1 MRRILVLPI
10 VVLLSACQ
18 PERESTLTLAELN
31 VPADSLTSA
40 PHLVTDEGGNVLL
53 SWVEKRKD
61 TSRFLFSRLQ
71 STGWSDPTVIARGSS
86 WFINWADYP
95 MISSDGG
102 SNFIAHLL
110 DRSGKGTYAYD
121 VKVFT
126 SVDSGFTWREPS
138 VLHDDGKQAEHGF
151 VSLVPYGQRIFVA
164 WLDGRNA
171 SMEGME
177 GMDHSG
183 HHGSMSLRAA
193 ILDYSG
199 KKSEEWELDAKTCDC
214 CQTAAVITSKGPVV
228 IYRDRSDEEVRD
240 MSIVRL
246 VNGVWTAPTTIHRDN
261 WKIAGCPVNGPRV
274 AVRGNA
280 LAVAWF
286 SGVTEPGTV
295 NVAFSDNDGE
305 SFGEAIRID
314 EGNPIGRV
322 DIEWIADDR
331 CVLSWIEGALIKAA
345 VVHTKGRKEPSVII
359 AESSESRS
367 SGFPQMTRSGERL
380 IFAWTDVNQ
389 KRIRSA
395 TVTLN

>member
-1 MRRILVLPI
+1 MRHLFLLLV
-10 VVLLSACQ
+10 VVLVSGCF
-18 PERESTLTLAELN
+18 PKKESTLTVAELN
-31 VPADSLTSA
+31 VPADSITSV
-40 PHLVTDEGGNVLL
+40 PHLVTDGRGNVLL
-53 SWVEKRKD
+53 SWVERRKD
-61 TSRFLFSRLQ
+61 TSRFWFSRLQ
-71 STGWSDPTVIARGSS
+71 PSGWSDPTLIARGPN

-102 SNFIAHLL
+102 KNMIAHML

-126 SVDSGFTWREPS
+126 SVNSGLTWHDPF
-138 VLHDDGKQAEHGF
+138 VLHDDGKLAEHGF
-151 VSLVPYGQRIFVA
+151 VSLVPFGEKIFVT

-177 GMDHSG
+177 SVDHSG
-183 HHGSMSLRAA
+183 HHGSMTLRAA

-199 KKSEEWELDAKTCDC
+199 NKSGEWELDPKTCDC
-214 CQTAAVITSKGPVV
+214 CQTAAAITPQGPVV

-246 VNGVWTAPTTIHRDN
+246 VNGAWTQPASIHRDN

-274 AVRGNA
+274 AVRGNS

-286 SGVTEPGTV
+286 SAVTQPGIV
-295 NVAFSDNDGE
+295 NLILSDDGGE
-305 SFGEAIRID
+305 SFGEAIRVD

-322 DIEWIADDR
+322 DIEWIDDDR
-331 CVLSWIEGALIKAA
+331 CVISWMEGALIKM
-345 VVHTKGRKEPSVII
+345 VIVHADGRKEAPLTI

-380 IFAWTDVNQ
+380 VFAWTDVNQ

>member
-1 MRRILVLPI
+1 M
-10 VVLLSACQ
+10 SACQ
-18 PERESTLTLAELN
+18 LEKDSTLTVAELT
-31 VPADSLTSA
+31 VPADSLTSV
-40 PHLVTDEGGNVLL
+40 PHLVTDEEGNVLL
-53 SWVEKRKD
+53 SWVEQRKD

-71 STGWSDPTVIARGSS
+71 STGWSDPTVIARGSG

-95 MISSDGG
+95 MISSDGRK
-102 SNFIAHLL
+102 NFVAHMLA
-110 DRSGKGTYAYD
+110 RSGKDTYAYD
-121 VKVFT
+121 IKVFAST
-126 SVDSGFTWREPS
+126 DSGSTWSTPF

-151 VSLVPYGQRIFVA
+151 VSLVPSGDKIFVA

-171 SMEGME
+171 SMEDME

-193 ILDYSG
+193 WLDYSG
-199 KKSEEWELDAKTCDC
+199 RKSDEWELDAKTCDC
-214 CQTAAVITSKGPVV
+214 CQTAAAITSKGPVV

-240 MSIVRL
+240 MSIVRH
-246 VNGVWTAPTTIHRDN
+246 VNGAWTAPTTIHRDN

-274 AVRGNA
+274 SVRGSA

-286 SGVTEPGTV
+286 SAATEPGSV
-295 NVAFSDNDGE
+295 NIAFSGDDGE
-305 SFGEAIRID
+305 SFGDAIRVD

-331 CVLSWIEGALIKAA
+331 CMISWMEGSLIKAA
-345 VVHTKGRKEPSVII
+345 IVHADGRKEPSITI

-367 SGFPQMTRSGERL
+367 SGFPQMTRAGDRL
-380 IFAWTDVNQ
+380 VFAWTDVDQ

-395 TVTLN
+395 AVNLN